1 MLHHC
6 PGQDNKL
13 QTSYVVFLS
22 LQSCC
27 WSVMNISYWS
37 LFASWPAG
45 KRCNCMQNGFHSWLS
60 FLGGKVRRT
69 GTADGEAWYLVWQNT
84 RVDIS
89 RHSPHCKKLPWDK
102 NVNLTMQY
110 LPITYPLP
118 CGHLAHDGALWAPQF
133 TKLWRRARPGGA
145 VGPLGAGV
153 GRVAPTSGWSPNL
166 WSGLAPRRWPGL
178 SPKLWSVSKGT
189 SPVHGLINPPP
200 ELGVAPAKKQM
211 VSKH

>member
-1 MLHHC
+1 MRKVTSWELRKCCSFWDLEVLNHSYRLPKFFSASIFIFKENEQIC
-6 PGQDNKL
+6 IGQ
-13 QTSYVVFLS
+13 YYIMIF
-22 LQSCC
+22 
-27 WSVMNISYWS
+27 MII
-37 LFASWPAG
+37 
-45 KRCNCMQNGFHSWLS
+45 M
-60 FLGGKVRRT
+60 
-69 GTADGEAWYLVWQNT
+69 
-84 RVDIS
+84 
-89 RHSPHCKKLPWDK
+89 
-102 NVNLTMQY
+102 
-110 LPITYPLP
+110 ITYPLP

-145 VGPLGAGV
+145 VGPLGARV

-211 VSKH
+211 VNKH